1 MDRASLR
8 ALAGRRG
15 YRSFLSAATLAR
27 VADEMFSVGIVLLVL
42 DRTGSAALAGATV
55 AAVTL
60 PSLVTGPLLGA
71 YMDLTGRRRTLMIAD
86 GALMIGAVAG
96 IAALAGN
103 GPDVLVP
110 LVALAAGLTWPLSFG
125 GFTSLIRPIVGDEL
139 LAPAN
144 ALEATSIN
152 TALVL
157 GPALAGTLSAAVD
170 PLAPLLV
177 EIALTALAVVLIM
190 RVRGLDEPRDRDG
203 RSLIGVAVE
212 GVVLLVR
219 SPPLRAVTAAGSLG
233 LAGLGLLV
241 VAFPFFAEDHL
252 AVAQGAA
259 GYLWAAFAIGS
270 MAGALLLVRIQDR
283 FPSERIVLCSLAGF
297 GALMLLW
304 PLQSSFAAMLVV
316 VAAAGFV
323 DGPGLA
329 ATFATRQRHVPPGLH
344 GQVFTTAVGFKIGS
358 LALGSA
364 AGGPVVI
371 ALGSEGALLLAAA
384 MQFVAA
390 GAGALLLRRRAGRN
404 AALVRE

>member
-15 YRSFLSAATLAR
+15 YRSFITAATLAR
-27 VADEMFSVGIVLLVL
+27 VADEMFSVGVVLLVL
-42 DRTGSAALAGATV
+42 DRTGSAAVAGATV

-71 YMDLTGRRRTLMIAD
+71 HMDLTGRRRTLMLVD
-86 GALMIGAVAG
+86 GALMIATLVAIALLAG
-96 IAALAGN
+96 NAADWLVPVAALAG
-103 GPDVLVP
+103 
-110 LVALAAGLTWPLSFG
+110 GLTWPLSFG
-125 GFTSLIRPIVGDEL
+125 GFSSLIEPLAGADL

-144 ALEATSIN
+144 ALEASSIN
-152 TALVL
+152 SALVL
-157 GPALAGTLSAAVD
+157 GPALAGTLSAAVG

-177 EIALTALAVVLIM
+177 EIALTALAVVLIA
-190 RVRGLDEPRDRDG
+190 RVPGLDAPRERRG
-203 RSLIGVAVE
+203 RRLLGVAVS
-212 GVVLLVR
+212 GVALLVR

-252 AVAQGAA
+252 GVARGAA

-270 MAGALLLVRIQDR
+270 MAGALMLVRLQGR
-283 FPSERIVLCSLAGF
+283 FAPERIVLGSLTCF
-297 GALMLLW
+297 GAVMLLW
-304 PLQSSFAAMLVV
+304 PLQSDFAPMLAV

-329 ATFATRQRHVPPGLH
+329 ATFATRQQHVPRELH
-344 GQVFTTAVGFKIGS
+344 GQVFTTAVGFKVGS

-364 AGGPVVI
+364 VGGPLVLAI
-371 ALGSEGALLLAAA
+371 GPEGALLVGAI
-384 MQFVAA
+384 MQFVAVA
-390 GAGALLLRRRAGRN
+390 VGAVLLASPRGRI
-404 AALVRE
+404 ADPVRE